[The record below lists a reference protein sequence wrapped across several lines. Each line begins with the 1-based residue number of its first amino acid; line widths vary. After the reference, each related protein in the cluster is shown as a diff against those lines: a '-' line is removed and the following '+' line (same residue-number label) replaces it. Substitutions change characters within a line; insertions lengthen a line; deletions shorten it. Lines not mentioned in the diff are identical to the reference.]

1 MSYSYVLLSEQDGRF
16 YIASDLQARLQK
28 HSSGAV
34 RFTAKRDEEGAISND
49 AAALGWPTFVATTG
63 NGTRAELRSKC
74 GEEC

>member
-16 YIASDLQARLQK
+16 YNASDLQARLQE
-28 HSSGAV
+28 HNAGAV

-49 AAALGWPTFVATTG
+49 ASALGWRTFVATSG